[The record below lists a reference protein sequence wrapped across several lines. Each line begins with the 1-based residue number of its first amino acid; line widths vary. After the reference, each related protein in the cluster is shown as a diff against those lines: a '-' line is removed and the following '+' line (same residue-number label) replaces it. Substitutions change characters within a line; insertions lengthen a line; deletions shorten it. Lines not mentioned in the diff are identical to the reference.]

1 MKKLITVLCL
11 SSLPLFAHASTFSL
25 KSADFA
31 DNGVMKKAFGGNDK
45 NNLACSGENLSPALN
60 WANPPVGT
68 QSYVLLLTDPAGA
81 KGLGVTHMLAYNID
95 ATRNKFQQGELS
107 KGGDFSYGTNTP
119 GTQNY
124 YGPCPPAG
132 AGYHHYNFVL
142 VATDLAKG
150 SLPAGLSHT
159 ELVAKLKGHA
169 LGSASLVGRLGN

>member
-11 SSLPLFAHASTFSL
+11 SSLPLLAHAAEFSL
-25 KSADFA
+25 KSIDFA
-31 DNGVMKKAFGGNDK
+31 DNGVMKKALGGNDK
-45 NNLACSGENLSPALN
+45 HNLSCSGENISPALN
-60 WANPPVGT
+60 WSNPPAGT

-81 KGLGVTHMLAYNID
+81 KGLGVTHMLTYNIG
-95 ATRNKFQQGELS
+95 ATRKAFLQGELS

-119 GTQNY
+119 GSQSY

-142 VATDLAKG
+142 VATNLAKG

-159 ELVAKLKGHA
+159 ELVAKMRGHA

>member
-11 SSLPLFAHASTFSL
+11 SSLPLLAHAAEFSL

-31 DNGVMKKAFGGNDK
+31 DNGVMKKALGGNDK
-45 NNLACSGENLSPALN
+45 HNLSCSGENISPALN
-60 WANPPVGT
+60 WSNPPAGT

-95 ATRNKFQQGELS
+95 ATRKAFLQGELS

-119 GTQNY
+119 GTQSY

-132 AGYHHYNFVL
+132 AGYHHYNFVM
-142 VATDLAKG
+142 VATNLAKG

-159 ELVAKLKGHA
+159 ELVAKMKGHA